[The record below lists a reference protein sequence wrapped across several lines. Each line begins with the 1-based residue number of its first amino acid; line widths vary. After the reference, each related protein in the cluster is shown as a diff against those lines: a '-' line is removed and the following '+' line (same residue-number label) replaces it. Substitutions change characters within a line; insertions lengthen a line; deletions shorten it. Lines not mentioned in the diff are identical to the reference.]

1 MFETPYAN
9 VDAPTC
15 GSDAREDEG
24 GRGSASP
31 VRLNAVEAS
40 GANVSARSRAGAR
53 ERARALCTIIT
64 KTANARS
71 RVFSLAMSPK
81 PTVVMTITAQ

>member
-15 GSDAREDEG
+15 ASDAR
-24 GRGSASP
+24 GRGVARAQRLPSA
-31 VRLNAVEAS
+31 NAVEAS
-40 GANVSARSRAGAR
+40 GEKLSARLESRRAR
-53 ERARALCTIIT
+53 ESARCTIIT